1 MSTAPA
7 SADVEAGDV
16 NIVITNQSHTSPAQA
31 QAPASPH
38 APAPQAHEIHA
49 RRSGSASVLLR
60 NEKGELVVERK
71 NSDIR
76 IALKS
81 RMSASSLPNILPLP
95 EAPVVAPVIDATDV
109 LERTGGTSS
118 TGAYKEHL
126 YTVEVLAEKF
136 STHIDLKDPSKSK
149 GLASEKAADLMK
161 EYGPNV
167 LTPPPRLPLW
177 MLFLLQF
184 TNLLMVLL
192 QVTALLCIILFI
204 VNPTVWDNLYL

>member
-16 NIVITNQSHTSPAQA
+16 HIVITNQSHASPTQA

-38 APAPQAHEIHA
+38 APQAHEIHA

-76 IALKS
+76 NALKS

-95 EAPVVAPVIDATDV
+95 EAPAAAPVIDATDV

-118 TGAYKEHL
+118 TGPYKEHL

-149 GLASEKAADLMK
+149 GLTSEKAAALMK

-177 MLFLLQF
+177 MLFLL
-184 TNLLMVLL
+184 
-192 QVTALLCIILFI
+192 
-204 VNPTVWDNLYL
+204 